1 MPVAILLIIAA
12 LLPLLSFIILVAVGK
27 RMGNPLAGIVGT
39 FFIAISFGCSLAAMI
54 VWLSLDVAE
63 GRAFGFGGQPV
74 LLRFDW
80 IPVGHWFSNNGYL
93 QLGVYVDSLTI
104 VMFSMITLVAALIHV
119 FSIGYMAEDNRFPR
133 FFTYLSLFCFS
144 MLGLVLGG
152 TLLQLFIFWE
162 LVGLC
167 SYLLI
172 GFWYEKKTASNAAI
186 KAFVV
191 NRIGD
196 VGFIIGVGLLFF
208 NLGNV
213 TLPDVWQAMGNAGT
227 MEKGQVLI
235 LPAAEN
241 TPAASFSGTLQ
252 KAQPPFTQ
260 FPHMTTTLMTV
271 MGIGL
276 FFGAAGKSAQ
286 FPLHVWLPDAME
298 GPTPVSALIHA
309 ATMVAAGVYLV
320 GRIFP
325 ILTPDAK
332 LFIAVIGCITLT
344 LAALIAMVQTDI
356 KRMLAYSTVSQLGY
370 MMLAL
375 GIGSWVGGLF
385 HLVTHAFFKSLLF
398 LCAGSVIRAADHELE
413 LTEYGGLWR
422 KIPYTAI
429 AFGIGVL
436 AIAGVGITI
445 AGVPLG
451 FAGYYS
457 KDLILH
463 HAGAFSSLA
472 TAAGKS
478 KAYWLLFILPAV
490 VACITAFYMTR
501 CWILTFT
508 GKPRNQDVYQHANET
523 PVMYIPLVV
532 LAALSVIGGSALGV
546 RTLLESAI
554 KESNNYFRIR
564 PASDQTPAASGFAG
578 FTTAWQND
586 AAYHF
591 DGPNTESDQPIQ
603 AIAPPESQPAIARA
617 FVHGEQLLKYAS
629 LAFVIGITLGVL
641 VYWRGFA
648 IPRAMLKFPPLRWL
662 HTWLYHAMYFD
673 EMYTGVFL
681 ALTLTFATLAAVLDR
696 YVVDA
701 AVNLT
706 SWLTRKGSRL
716 AGLYDDHVVDGAV
729 NRVVRVTRDLGA
741 AVRAPQTGRI
751 RGYVTLLM
759 VAVAI
764 CLASAII
771 VVLSTTH

>member
-1 MPVAILLIIAA
+1 MPVAILLVIAV
-12 LLPLLSFIILVAVGK
+12 LLPLLSFVILTFVGR

-39 FFIAISFGCSLAAMI
+39 FFIAGSFVCSLSAMI

-80 IPVGHWFSNNGYL
+80 IPVGQWLSNNGFL
-93 QLGVYVDSLTI
+93 QLGIYVDSLTI

-119 FSIGYMAEDNRFPR
+119 FSLGYMGEDPRFPR

-152 TLLQLFIFWE
+152 TLLQVFVFWE
-162 LVGLC
+162 LVGFC

-172 GFWYEKKTASNAAI
+172 GFWYETKTASNAAI
-186 KAFVV
+186 KAFIT
-191 NRIGD
+191 NRVGD
-196 VGFIIGVGLLFF
+196 VGFIIGMGILFF

-213 TLPDVWQAMGNAGT
+213 TIPDVWNALGNAGT
-227 MEKGQVLI
+227 MEHGAI
-235 LPAAEN
+235 Y
-241 TPAASFSGTLQ
+241 S
-252 KAQPPFTQ
+252 
-260 FPHMTTTLMTV
+260 HMTTTMVTMV
-271 MGIGL
+271 GICL
-276 FFGAAGKSAQ
+276 FFGAMGKSAQ

-320 GRIFP
+320 ARIFP

-332 LFIAVIGCITLT
+332 LFIAIIGCITLT
-344 LAALIAMVQTDI
+344 MAALIAMVQTDI
-356 KRMLAYSTVSQLGY
+356 KRVLAYSTMSQLGY

-375 GIGSWVGGLF
+375 GVGSWVGGLF
-385 HLVTHAFFKSLLF
+385 HMVTHAFFKALLF
-398 LCAGSVIRAADHELE
+398 LGAGSVIRAAGHEQE

-429 AFGIGVL
+429 AFGIAVF
-436 AIAGVGITI
+436 AIAGVGVTI

-472 TAAGKS
+472 AAAGKNG
-478 KAYWLLFILPAV
+478 AYWLLFALPAG
-490 VACITAFYMTR
+490 VAYLTAFYMTR
-501 CWILTFT
+501 CWMLTFA
-508 GKPRNQDVYQHANET
+508 GKPRNKEVYEHAKEA

-546 RTLLESAI
+546 RPMLESAV
-554 KESNNYFRIR
+554 KESNNYFRFR
-564 PASDQTPAASGFAG
+564 DGGTGEAFGGFS
-578 FTTAWQND
+578 TAWQND
-586 AAYHF
+586 SAYHG
-591 DGPNTESDQPIQ
+591 DTGPNESSETGPTVAADSQSG
-603 AIAPPESQPAIARA
+603 IAKA
-617 FVHGEQLLKYAS
+617 FGQGHRLLRYVS
-629 LAFVIGITLGVL
+629 FSFVVGIGLGVL

-648 IPRAMLKFPPLRWL
+648 IPKAMLKFRPLHWV
-662 HTWLYHAMYFD
+662 HVWLYRSMYFN
-673 EMYTGVFL
+673 ELYAGVFV
-681 ALTLTFATLAAVLDR
+681 AMTLGFATMTAMIDR
-696 YVVDA
+696 YVVDGL
-701 AVNLT
+701 VNL
-706 SWLTRKGSRL
+706 SAWMTRKVSRL
-716 AGLYDDHVVDGAV
+716 ARLGDDFVVDGAV
-729 NRVVRVTRDLGA
+729 DGVVGVARELGV

-751 RGYVTLLM
+751 RTYVTVLM

-764 CLASAII
+764 CLAGAII
-771 VVLSTTH
+771 VVLSNKN